1 MPETVLPPRCRR
13 PVDLPPTARVVMR
26 VCATRSGDYETRC
39 LLPGAEPILGRLRP
53 VYRLSTAIPAAV
65 RADRSTDWCSPAP
78 IVTSGASRRQGHGD
92 GARDPDFSRHI
103 AARRRRAL
111 RRRRIALRTA
121 LTWTARATGGTA
133 TFLSS
138 ISSSFSLFLSHEM
151 VPCSTRSYFM
161 ESVEAEERSQAIC
174 MARQRDERAKRGD
187 PRPCDRAAGAEADNQ
202 LEV

>member
-1 MPETVLPPRCRR
+1 M
-13 PVDLPPTARVVMR
+13 
-26 VCATRSGDYETRC
+26 
-39 LLPGAEPILGRLRP
+39 
-53 VYRLSTAIPAAV
+53 
-65 RADRSTDWCSPAP
+65 
-78 IVTSGASRRQGHGD
+78 
-92 GARDPDFSRHI
+92 
-103 AARRRRAL
+103 
-111 RRRRIALRTA
+111 
-121 LTWTARATGGTA
+121 TGGTA

-138 ISSSFSLFLSHEM
+138 ISSSFSLFLSCTHEM